1 LSSSPIAILVVVVVS
16 RRAFAGRAE

>member
-16 RRAFAGRAE
+16 RCAFAGRAE